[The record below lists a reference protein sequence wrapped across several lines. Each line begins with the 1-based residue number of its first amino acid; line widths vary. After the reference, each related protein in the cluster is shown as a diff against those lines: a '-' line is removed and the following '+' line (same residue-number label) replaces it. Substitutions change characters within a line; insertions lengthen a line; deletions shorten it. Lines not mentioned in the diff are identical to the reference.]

1 MAKANKI
8 DSNVTGLRYAEEVS
22 LGVLPAS
29 PVWKPLEPNSYNDF
43 GGQITTVARNPINP
57 SRQRKKGVVTD
68 LDASGGFNSDLTQEN
83 MQDILQGF
91 FFASLRRKGEMEYFT
106 FSKNFVATPATDQ
119 LAITSHGLKTG
130 QGPLQASSTTTLP
143 AGLAAATDYWPI
155 VVDDDNI
162 KLATSY
168 ANAIAGTAIDI
179 TDAGTGTHT
188 LASVAGVTAV
198 DDSFE
203 VSDPSK
209 FKANSLV
216 RSTGFATEAN
226 NGIHLVSAVTGNLVA
241 VGTALTDEVGPAG
254 AKLVVIGHQGASGDL
269 SIDASGSFPA
279 LVSVALDFTTLGL
292 IPGEWVFVG
301 GDLAAEAF
309 DETENNGLKRIRSI
323 AANRIE
329 FDKSALAMTTDAG
342 AGKTIRL
349 YFGRVLKN
357 ELGSDV
363 IRRSYNIER
372 TLGAPETSLPN
383 QIQAEYLVGAVPSEI
398 SINVPQANKLTLDV
412 SFMATDNEQ
421 REAAEGLK
429 AGSRPAIVE
438 ADAFNTSSDFVRL
451 KMSKVEAD
459 EAPVALFAF
468 LTELTI
474 TINNNLTP
482 NKAVAVLG
490 AFDVTAGTFQVGGN
504 VTAYFS
510 DIAAVKAVRENADVT
525 IDMALVKANSGMV
538 IDIPLVAL
546 GDGRLNV
553 QQDQA
558 IQLPLSMDAA
568 TAAKIDPDLDYTA
581 MWVFFDYLPDLAG

>member
-1 MAKANKI
+1 
-8 DSNVTGLRYAEEVS
+8 
-22 LGVLPAS
+22 
-29 PVWKPLEPNSYNDF
+29 
-43 GGQITTVARNPINP
+43 
-57 SRQRKKGVVTD
+57 
-68 LDASGGFNSDLTQEN
+68 
-83 MQDILQGF
+83 
-91 FFASLRRKGEMEYFT
+91 
-106 FSKNFVATPATDQ
+106 
-119 LAITSHGLKTG
+119 
-130 QGPLQASSTTTLP
+130 
-143 AGLAAATDYWPI
+143 
-155 VVDDDNI
+155 
-162 KLATSY
+162 
-168 ANAIAGTAIDI
+168 
-179 TDAGTGTHT
+179 
-188 LASVAGVTAV
+188 
-198 DDSFE
+198 
-203 VSDPSK
+203 
-209 FKANSLV
+209 
-216 RSTGFATEAN
+216 
-226 NGIHLVSAVTGNLVA
+226 
-241 VGTALTDEVGPAG
+241 
-254 AKLVVIGHQGASGDL
+254 
-269 SIDASGSFPA
+269 
-279 LVSVALDFTTLGL
+279 LDFTTLGL